1 MKYFKYILGIALS
14 VFLVAGMAKAVTV
27 LYPGGG
33 GTGTSQVP
41 TYGKVLVGQ
50 SNGTYLPT
58 ATSSLNIAGTVTG
71 NWTGTFDGQEGTYY
85 LSRTNH
91 TGTQGVSTLS
101 NYDWTFSNNYGA
113 VNLTGSTTAPWWA
126 QGGLNASS
134 TSHFGNASTSQIS
147 ISNFLDYI
155 GTTLDTGVKTGTAR
169 LQAVT
174 SNGITRLINL
184 SETGVQKVVNQD
196 NVFLAKN
203 VSGGT
208 LTAGQVI
215 YINGSTGA
223 IPNVTLAKADAL
235 ATASPTVGVV
245 TASISNNGFGEI
257 MLNGIVDNINTS
269 AFTAGDNVFV
279 STTTAGALTNLRST
293 YPNYTKGIGIVLNSG
308 VGNGSILV
316 NVAPFLGGIESGTT
330 ASQYIFGGKVG
341 IGTTS
346 PYTSLGIGGEIV
358 ANNFTATSTA
368 TSTMPRLSIT
378 TGISILGEYFENFTT
393 YVRSLFTAGTGIN
406 ISSGSISTTL
416 GTSVDLASEVTGNL
430 PVTNLN
436 SGTGATAS
444 TFWRGDATWATPT
457 GGGTFSWTPATN
469 YGENTNSTT
478 TAIWVRENLY
488 ASSTIYAPTFTAEST
503 TATSTFY
510 GNISVINNGVS
521 PSNAIS
527 IDVPIYSNASSYVT
541 FKDHLVSDGVY
552 PRNLGVGDGGS
563 DWTNLYMSGTSPAIQ
578 ANGDHLSIGTYGNYD
593 LIFKTNNTQEKMRL
607 LGSGNFGIGT
617 TSPYAKLSVVGEIV
631 GSYFTATST
640 TATSTFPYLSVT
652 TNSNLGTVV
661 GGTWQG
667 TAVGDAYLTKS
678 GDWTGTID
686 SNNFAGGA
694 IGAGELIYGG
704 SAGSFSELALGTNG
718 YVLALS
724 GGIPAWVATTT
735 IPVAGDVTGTL
746 SATVVGNDS
755 HDHTSTTLSGIDISA
770 DTNLTGGRSLTLTD
784 DDILADAELYTY
796 GVAATLIATTTAD
809 GIATTTE
816 NFISVRIP
824 NASTITSF
832 NCYADDTG
840 TSTIKATYASNP
852 ISAGTNIL
860 YTTGV
865 NCGSDV
871 AVATT
876 TFSATAIAAGD
887 YIRFYISD
895 ASPTGSRPRI
905 IYPNFTLTKND

>member
-1 MKYFKYILGIALS
+1 MS

-368 TSTMPRLSIT
+368 TST
-378 TGISILGEYFENFTT
+378 
-393 YVRSLFTAGTGIN
+393 
-406 ISSGSISTTL
+406 
-416 GTSVDLASEVTGNL
+416 
-430 PVTNLN
+430 
-436 SGTGATAS
+436 
-444 TFWRGDATWATPT
+444 
-457 GGGTFSWTPATN
+457 
-469 YGENTNSTT
+469 
-478 TAIWVRENLY
+478 
-488 ASSTIYAPTFTAEST
+488 
-503 TATSTFY
+503 
-510 GNISVINNGVS
+510 
-521 PSNAIS
+521 
-527 IDVPIYSNASSYVT
+527 
-541 FKDHLVSDGVY
+541 
-552 PRNLGVGDGGS
+552 
-563 DWTNLYMSGTSPAIQ
+563 
-578 ANGDHLSIGTYGNYD
+578 
-593 LIFKTNNTQEKMRL
+593 
-607 LGSGNFGIGT
+607 
-617 TSPYAKLSVVGEIV
+617 
-631 GSYFTATST
+631 
-640 TATSTFPYLSVT
+640 FPYLSVT

-661 GGTWQG
+661 GGIWNG
-667 TAVGDAYLTKS
+667 TAIGDTYLTKS

-724 GGIPAWVATTT
+724 GGVPAWVATTT
-735 IPVAGDVTGTL
+735 LSTISGTL
-746 SATVVGNDS
+746 DISSQSNLTCGTNCTLTGDDISVDDAFILNTGDIGTGVYDFGGATSLEVPNGAPTIDTTGEIGIDTTSGQLKWSYNGSTLGIQMPYFERHFVYATSSAWSAT
-755 HDHTSTTLSGIDISA
+755 TSKPY
-770 DTNLTGGRSLTLTD
+770 
-784 DDILADAELYTY
+784 LAPAPANVTM
-796 GVAATLIATTTAD
+796 TTAFCE
-809 GIATTTE
+809 T
-816 NFISVRIP
+816 
-824 NASTITSF
+824 
-832 NCYADDTG
+832 DTG
-840 TSTIKATYASNP
+840 TTNVSVLDGSGNRLNMLTASTTI
-852 ISAGTNIL
+852 GTF
-860 YTTGV
+860 
-865 NCGSDV
+865 
-871 AVATT
+871 
-876 TFSATAIAAGD
+876 TFSTNNTFTKGESMRGEVGTPA
-887 YIRFYISD
+887 S
-895 ASPTGSRPRI
+895 SPT
-905 IYPNFTLTKND
+905 LTACTFLGTYDAD